1 MNTLHHAL
9 RDSYIKI
16 IAIDEIGKMELFHPD
31 FLKILDRIIDS
42 DKIVLATISYKMTGL
57 LAKFG
62 NRSDTLIFNLENS
75 PKDTRKRKDLKEKI
89 LKSILKKLFTF
100 HPKTSPG

>member
-1 MNTLHHAL
+1 
-9 RDSYIKI
+9 
-16 IAIDEIGKMELFHPD
+16 PD

-42 DKIVLATISYKMTGL
+42 DKILLATVSYKMKEL

-62 NRSDTLIFNLENS
+62 NRSDTLIFNLENA
-75 PKDTRKRKDLKEKI
+75 PKDTSERKDLKEKI

-100 HPKTSPG
+100 HPKTCPR